1 MNAVLKIKSS
11 NLFFADHEKQSNRI
25 VQKGRKSLIPAEP
38 QRSYDKASAHG
49 CSSDGNGGNPILS
62 QIARIKILD
71 CEQQN
76 KILIAYR
83 QADDNLNRIL
93 ATSPAVKDFIRR
105 ILPTLATHSRLSDI
119 FHMEKKPNTEGR
131 SIKTGNF
138 VAFYSSLCETY
149 LKAFEAYEKDKGRY
163 IQKDI
168 QDAVEQAFLD
178 LNLTISVRNQLV
190 EESITQGLNTTCPRA
205 KSISIIL
212 RQVTH
217 EARDACSQIENNNLR
232 LVLSI
237 ARKMKRQ
244 APMMEIGDLVSEGMT
259 GLRRAIE
266 KFDPS
271 MGNKFSTYA
280 IWWIH
285 QSISRAIK
293 EKNSLI
299 RIPLH
304 IQDAAPKKEND
315 DIHENRTPTKIEF
328 VSLDEP
334 LHDGDERVIAD
345 TIEDENS
352 TCIETELSMQQARS
366 ILHKAIAN
374 LPERELL
381 IISARFGLNGTEM
394 DISEIAA
401 KLNLTKER
409 IRQIEKEVFRKL
421 RNNKQIMNLRPVLC

>member
-1 MNAVLKIKSS
+1 MNAVLKIKNS
-11 NLFFADHEKQSNRI
+11 NILSIEPEKQSNRI
-25 VQKGRKSLIPAEP
+25 DQRNSKNFIPARTR
-38 QRSYDKASAHG
+38 RSTNKIPAHG
-49 CSSDGNGGNPILS
+49 HNSAGNAGNSILS
-62 QIARIKILD
+62 QIAKIKIMD

-76 KILIAYR
+76 KLLVAYR
-83 QADDNLNRIL
+83 QAEDNLNRIL
-93 ATSPAVKDFIRR
+93 ATSSAVYTFIRR
-105 ILPTLATHSRLSDI
+105 ILPTLAAHSRLSDI
-119 FHMEKKPNTEGR
+119 FHMEKKTNTDVRG
-131 SIKTGNF
+131 IKKGNF
-138 VAFYSSLCETY
+138 VAFYSGLCETY
-149 LKAFEAYEKDKGRY
+149 LKAFEAYEKETGRH
-163 IQKDI
+163 IQKDV
-168 QDAVEQAFLD
+168 QDALEQAFLD

-190 EESITQGLNTTCPRA
+190 EESITQGVNTTCPRA

-212 RQVTH
+212 RHVAH

-237 ARKMKRQ
+237 ARKLKRQ
-244 APMMEIGDLVSEGMT
+244 APTMEIGDLVSEGIT

-304 IQDAAPKKEND
+304 IQDSTPKNENED
-315 DIHENRTPTKIEF
+315 VHENRNPTKIEF
-328 VSLDEP
+328 VSLEEP

-345 TIEDENS
+345 TIEDGNS
-352 TCIETELSMQQARS
+352 PCIETELAMTQARS
-366 ILHKAIAN
+366 ILRKVIAN
-374 LPERELL
+374 LPEREMM
-381 IISARFGLNGTEM
+381 IISARFGFGETEM
-394 DISEIAA
+394 DIAELAA